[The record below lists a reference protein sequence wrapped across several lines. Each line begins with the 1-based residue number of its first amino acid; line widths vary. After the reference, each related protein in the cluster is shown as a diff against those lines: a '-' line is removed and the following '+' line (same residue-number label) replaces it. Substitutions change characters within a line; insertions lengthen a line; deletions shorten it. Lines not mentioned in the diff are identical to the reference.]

1 MKKPQE
7 LNSACLQILAAIQL
21 ADPYPPSWREL
32 MQVTKYKN
40 MNSISVKA
48 TRMRKLGLL
57 DWEPFKKR
65 TLHLKCHLEMLPD
78 CACNGQA

>member
-1 MKKPQE
+1 
-7 LNSACLQILAAIQL
+7 
-21 ADPYPPSWREL
+21 
-32 MQVTKYKN
+32 
-40 MNSISVKA
+40 
-48 TRMRKLGLL
+48 MRKLGLL